1 MPSRINHVALEL
13 APDEAHPFGSRDIA
27 YDVYLPLKRNGGL
40 DAEAIGN
47 PACRVRRR
55 RLGAVL
61 NGKIAVAEGGLLMFA
76 YGNGT
81 SQNCGCDHLLDGMA
95 LRAGQRI
102 SICDGA
108 GDTHPFEVIS
118 IKET

>member
-1 MPSRINHVALEL
+1 MRRAVIVAALIGTVAHIGAPAKAAEPVRLRGIVHGRDGRPVREGWVVAFPS
-13 APDEAHPFGSRDIA
+13 D
-27 YDVYLPLKRNGGL
+27 
-40 DAEAIGN
+40 
-47 PACRVRRR
+47 RRHWK
-55 RLGAVL
+55 
-61 NGKIAVAEGGLLMFA
+61 NAVAEGGRLMFA